1 MTTVS
6 IDLGSN
12 SFRVLKY
19 NCKTNKS
26 ISEFEKT
33 VGTADGMSKTGDI
46 TNEALSRIITA
57 IKESILKI
65 DYNPTQAIAVTT
77 QALRVAK
84 NSTEILKTIKEQTGV
99 DFNIIDG
106 VKEAKLTLLSMQYAL
121 KRENQKSDDF
131 VLLDIGGGSTELII
145 YQNETS
151 TIKSFPYGIVTLS
164 QSKNKKQ
171 DFVKFQEMAKEF
183 IKDTNLANSMFIST
197 AGTPTT
203 VAALKHGLDYN
214 TYDKFVV
221 NGTILYLDELQ
232 NIQKELQELPKEKLI
247 DKVGTRREDF
257 IDTGIQ
263 IYKLFYKILDK
274 DNSIVFDDG
283 LREGVA
289 IEQCLLQ

>member
-1 MTTVS
+1 
-6 IDLGSN
+6 
-12 SFRVLKY
+12 
-19 NCKTNKS
+19 
-26 ISEFEKT
+26 
-33 VGTADGMSKTGDI
+33 MSKTGDI

-57 IKESILKI
+57 IKESILKV
-65 DYNPTQAIAVTT
+65 DYDPTQAIAVTT

-171 DFVKFQEMAKEF
+171 DFVKFQELVKEF
-183 IKDTNLANSMFIST
+183 IKDTNLSNSMFIST

-203 VAALKHGLDYN
+203 IAALKHGLDYN

-247 DKVGTRREDF
+247 DKVGTLREDF